1 LNKLDCDNIDV
12 RSNAPDLECDFRG
25 QYLMN
30 SHITGIDDT
39 DLLVLV
45 GTNPKLECPV
55 FNARIRRAQLVNGL
69 EVAVIGPANNLSYNY
84 THIGSST
91 AVLKEIADGNHP
103 FCERLN
109 QANLPM
115 VIVGAETLARTDSK
129 AIQNYINVIGENTN
143 VINEAEAWNGV
154 NILHTDAGKIGALDL
169 GITTQKSTD
178 KKAKV
183 VFLMGADHFRHEDI
197 PEDAYVIYMGTTGDE
212 GVYYADLILPSSSYL
227 EKQATYTNTDGRVQ
241 QTRAALG
248 PPGYARD
255 DWMVLRALSE
265 EMGTPLPYDSQDEI
279 RTRLAE
285 LAPHL
290 VRYDVIEPVSI
301 DQFANKPSGH
311 TKLSRAL
318 FTDTVSN
325 FYMTDAISRNSHI
338 MARCSKELN
347 PQKETNFKLWQQ
359 TWITH

>member
-1 LNKLDCDNIDV
+1 
-12 RSNAPDLECDFRG
+12 
-25 QYLMN
+25 MN

-103 FCERLN
+103 FCERLA

-143 VINEAEAWNGV
+143 VINEAEAWNGI

-169 GITTQKSTD
+169 GISTQKSTD

-212 GVYYADLILPSSSYL
+212 GVYYADLILPSASYL